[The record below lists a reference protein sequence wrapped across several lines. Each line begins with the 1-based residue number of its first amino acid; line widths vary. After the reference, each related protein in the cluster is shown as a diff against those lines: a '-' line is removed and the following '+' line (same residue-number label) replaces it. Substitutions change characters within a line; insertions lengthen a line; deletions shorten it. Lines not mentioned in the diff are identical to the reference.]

1 MEKGVN
7 LKLQD
12 VGDLIFRITQ
22 RYLFRKN
29 EDVGMD
35 VTIQAGP
42 LQETQILRL
51 LDKTHLLVK
60 IFPHKNFSQE
70 LVFRIEVYKTREGD
84 MRGNKIA
91 FMEASQ
97 HNDAVDEIHRFV
109 QSFLAQLG
117 F

>member
-1 MEKGVN
+1 MDKGN
-7 LKLQD
+7 YLTLRD

-29 EDVGMD
+29 EDFGMD
-35 VTIQAGP
+35 VTLQAGA
-42 LQETQILRL
+42 LQETMVLRL
-51 LDKTHLLVK
+51 LDNTHLLVK
-60 IFPHKNFSQE
+60 TFPHKNFSQE

-91 FMEASQ
+91 FLEAS
-97 HNDAVDEIHRFV
+97 HHDSAVDEIHRFV
-109 QSFLAQLG
+109 QSFLSQLG

>member
-1 MEKGVN
+1 MEKAVN
-7 LKLQD
+7 LSLQD
-12 VGDLIFRITQ
+12 VGDLIFRIVQ

-35 VTIQAGP
+35 VTIQANP
-42 LQETQILRL
+42 LQETLMLRL
-51 LDKTHLLVK
+51 LNNTHLLVK
-60 IFPHKNFSQE
+60 IFPHKNYSQQ
-70 LVFRIEVYKTREGD
+70 LVYRIEVYKTRAGD

-91 FMEASQ
+91 FMEAAQ
-97 HNDAVDEIHRFV
+97 TDDAIDEVHRFV

>member
-1 MEKGVN
+1 MEKSVN
-7 LKLQD
+7 LTLQD
-12 VGDLIFRITQ
+12 IGDLIFRIIQ

-42 LQETQILRL
+42 LQETLILRL
-51 LDKTHLLVK
+51 LDRTHLLVK
-60 IFPHKNFSQE
+60 TFPHKNYSQE

-97 HNDAVDEIHRFV
+97 NDDSVDEVHRFV

>member
-1 MEKGVN
+1 MEKGIS
-7 LKLQD
+7 LTLRD
-12 VGDLIFRITQ
+12 VGDLIFRISQ

-29 EDVGMD
+29 EDLGMD

-42 LQETQILRL
+42 LQETLVLRL
-51 LDKTHLLVK
+51 IDNTHLLVK

-70 LVFRIEVYKTREGD
+70 LVYRIEVYKTREGD

-91 FMEASQ
+91 FMEASCQ
-97 HNDAVDEIHRFV
+97 GNAVDEIHRFV

-117 F
+117 Y